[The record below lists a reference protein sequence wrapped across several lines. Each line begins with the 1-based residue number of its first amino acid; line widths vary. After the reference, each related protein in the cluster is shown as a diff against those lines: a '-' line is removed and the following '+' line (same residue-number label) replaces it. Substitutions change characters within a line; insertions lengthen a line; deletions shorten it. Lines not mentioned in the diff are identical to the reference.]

1 MSSAPE
7 LAPTVVAEVIRRGKL
22 VYAEPYFAPGLPLLL
37 EQRVRSEVN
46 LGDLVVVRPGRKRSR
61 VESVL
66 GPASRIETVLEGL
79 LVETGRRRGF
89 EPYELSS
96 PSLEDRVDLRELL
109 TFTIDPETA
118 EDFDDA
124 ISVRAEEGGV
134 RVFVHIADVSAYL
147 PSGAPLDYG
156 AAERAFSTYVPGN
169 VAPMLPPQLSED
181 ACSLRSHQDRLCVTT
196 EVLLDGDYRC
206 GEPRFYRSLIRS
218 DARLSYGQVERI
230 LAGKES
236 AEPEL
241 AAALALTG
249 RVSAEL
255 RRRRFARGALTIER
269 PELEFAFDGEGGIA
283 RAWFQTEPQA
293 HALVEDLMILAN
305 EAVAELLAERG
316 REALYRVHERPDPQ
330 SLTALIA
337 KLAALEVPTPPA
349 PEEGSFTPEQAE
361 QLAARIAEGVN
372 RYVAR
377 AGRGRE
383 AFPTLVLRAL
393 KQARYD
399 PRNLGHSGLASR
411 AYCHFTSPIR
421 RYPDIVCHRAL
432 LREIGLG
439 DDAQAGDLDSIAEHA
454 SATERQAAKV
464 EFQADEICLAWLLE
478 RRQLAEGPEER
489 FAAEITGLIGP
500 GLFARF
506 GEVFEGFLP
515 ARRLGGDYYQL
526 DLLGT
531 ALEGRRGGRWRL
543 GDEIEVEVERIE
555 RHSGKVELRPAGSE
569 RRPHRKS
576 PTPVSSGRRNRH
588 RGRG

>member
-1 MSSAPE
+1 MPSAADRTP
-7 LAPTVVAEVIRRGKL
+7 VVAEVIRRGKL
-22 VYAEPYFAPGLPLLL
+22 VYAEPYFTPGLPLLL
-37 EQRVRSEVN
+37 EQRARTEVK
-46 LGDLVVVRPGRKRSR
+46 LGDLVVVRPGRGRSR
-61 VESVL
+61 VERVL
-66 GPASRIETVLEGL
+66 GSAARIETVLEGL
-79 LVETGRRRGF
+79 LVESGRRREF
-89 EPYELSS
+89 EPYELPS
-96 PSLEDRVDLRELL
+96 PSLEDRVDLRDLI

-124 ISVRAEEGGV
+124 ISVREEGRGV

-169 VAPMLPPQLSED
+169 VAPMLPPELSED
-181 ACSLRSHQDRLCVTT
+181 ACSLRPGQDRLCVTT
-196 EVLLDGDYRC
+196 EVLLDGEYRR

-230 LAGKES
+230 LSGAES

-241 AAALALTG
+241 LAALKLTD
-249 RVSAEL
+249 RASSAL
-255 RRRRFARGALTIER
+255 RRRRFARGALRIER
-269 PELEFAFDGEGGIA
+269 PELEFAFDTDGGVA
-283 RAWFQTEPQA
+283 RAWFQTEPRA
-293 HALVEDLMILAN
+293 HALIEDLMILAN

-330 SLTALIA
+330 SLISLID
-337 KLAALEVPTPPA
+337 KLTKLEVPTPPA
-349 PEEGSFTPEQAE
+349 PEEGSFTPQEAE
-361 QLAARIAEGVN
+361 LLASQIAADVN
-372 RYVAR
+372 EYVAR

-421 RYPDIVCHRAL
+421 RYPDVVCHRAL
-432 LREIGLG
+432 LRELGLS
-439 DDAQAGDLDSIAEHA
+439 DDAPAADLAALAEHA
-454 SATERQAAKV
+454 SAAEREASQI
-464 EFQADEICLAWLLE
+464 EFQADEICLAWLLD
-478 RRQLAEGPEER
+478 RRQLIEGPDER
-489 FAAEITGLIGP
+489 FTGEITGLIGS

-515 ARRLGGDYYQL
+515 VRRLGGDYYEI
-526 DLLGT
+526 DPLGT

-543 GDEIEVEVERIE
+543 GDEIELEVERIE
-555 RHSGKVELRPAGSE
+555 RSSGKVELRRAGTE
-569 RRPHRKS
+569 RRRQKKS
-576 PTPVSSGRRNRH
+576 TTTSSGRRSR
-588 RGRG
+588 RG